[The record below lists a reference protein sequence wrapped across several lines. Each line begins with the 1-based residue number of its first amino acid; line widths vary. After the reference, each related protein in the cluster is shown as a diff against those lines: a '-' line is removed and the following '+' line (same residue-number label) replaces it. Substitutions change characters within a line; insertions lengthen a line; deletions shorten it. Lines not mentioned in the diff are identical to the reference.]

1 MKKLFS
7 TARNRRLTGWKRE
20 RGVDGFTLIEIML
33 VVTIIVV
40 LMGAA
45 IALLT
50 GNVEVAQEQRVLAD
64 IQSITT
70 QLKLYETTNYF
81 LPSTQQGI
89 QALVQRPTSE
99 PLPKRWR
106 QLLKEVPV
114 DPWGMPYEYRNPGR
128 RNPSSFD
135 LFSSGPDRK
144 PDTEDD
150 IGNWK

>member
-1 MKKLFS
+1 MKS
-7 TARNRRLTGWKRE
+7 TQILRSPSGRVCGH
-20 RGVDGFTLIEIML
+20 GGFTLIEIML

-64 IQSITT
+64 IQSIST

-89 QALVQRPTSE
+89 QALVQRPSSE
-99 PLPKRWR
+99 PQPKRWR

-114 DPWGMPYEYRNPGR
+114 DPWGTPYEYRNPGR
-128 RNPSSFD
+128 HNTSSFD
-135 LFSSGPDRK
+135 LYSAGPDRM
-144 PDTEDD
+144 PDTDDD
-150 IGNWK
+150 IGNWSMPGK